1 MCSAGFNIDENFS
14 DDCCNCVEELP
25 TCPIAAYNA
34 STSPDCCSVARDSIL
49 SVLSNQ
55 SGPNN
60 VCNTSISPS
69 YPFMDPDDLK
79 AIPLRTLSAGEYVVP
94 YFHFQ
99 CRGCVDEVLVQALI
113 PDFVPPKP
121 DNPVPN
127 PITVTMNFMIWS
139 RLVDDQDEAL
149 YTLRYNVTEI
159 VTETGID
166 TESPDVNQLTL
177 NFSLPEGNKLCFNEG
192 EVFGLSFGS
201 TPELK
206 VILARPD
213 PSSGSTYSLTPEDD
227 TCPQLNEFRGA
238 TSVEDDGRIPLM
250 AIRISKSFM

>member
-1 MCSAGFNIDENFS
+1 MCRAAGFDIDENFS
-14 DDCCNCVEELP
+14 DDCCNCVEEIP
-25 TCPIAAYNA
+25 TCPIAAYNT
-34 STSPDCCSVARDSIL
+34 STSPDCCSIARDSIL

-79 AIPLRTLSAGEYVVP
+79 AIPTDELSAGEYVVP
-94 YFHFQ
+94 YFQFQ
-99 CRGCVDEVLVQALI
+99 CRGCVDEVLVQALV
-113 PDFVPPKP
+113 PDFVPPDP
-121 DNPVPN
+121 DPN

-139 RLVDDQDEAL
+139 CLVDDQNETL

-159 VTETGID
+159 VTETGIQH
-166 TESPDVNQLTL
+166 ESADVHQLTL
-177 NFSLPEGNKLCFNEG
+177 NFSLSEGNELCFNEG

-227 TCPQLNEFRGA
+227 TCPELNEFRGA
-238 TSVEDDGRIPLM
+238 TSVEDDGRIPFM
-250 AIRISKSFM
+250 AIRISKSFV